1 MSASDDFPF
10 RQWTDVKRTDR
21 FISVEPLSG
30 YRLIR
35 PEDESSVIYLAPDT
49 NNEEL
54 GRALL
59 ESLDRSRFIHPDED
73 PTFTESARYA
83 EAYRKSEKNF
93 MRRCGYKTKR
103 DAYKSMDWCQVKRR
117 DGKIFIEL
125 FMRDKPGTWKGL
137 PSEPDIVI
145 PATDDALVAGAA
157 LRRAL
162 DLGKAAS
169 EAEGR

>member
-73 PTFTESARYA
+73 PTFTESAR
-83 EAYRKSEKNF
+83 
-93 MRRCGYKTKR
+93 CGGISKER
-103 DAYKSMDWCQVKRR
+103 EE
-117 DGKIFIEL
+117 FH
-125 FMRDKPGTWKGL
+125 
-137 PSEPDIVI
+137 
-145 PATDDALVAGAA
+145 ATLW
-157 LRRAL
+157 L
-162 DLGKAAS
+162 
-169 EAEGR
+169 